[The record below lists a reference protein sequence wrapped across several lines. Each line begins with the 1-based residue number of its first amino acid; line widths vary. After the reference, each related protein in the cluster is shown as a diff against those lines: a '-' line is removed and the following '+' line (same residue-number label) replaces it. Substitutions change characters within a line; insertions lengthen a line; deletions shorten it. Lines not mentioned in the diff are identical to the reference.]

1 MSLQQLRLIVHA
13 LMAGVTI
20 FAGIAAWAGPVGAV
34 EDERLRW
41 IFLGIAVLLGGNL
54 FFAWGA
60 VRKKLL
66 APLLADLEGAR
77 APIGSG
83 SVPAPLQSTTIVAGA
98 MAVGVGLL
106 GCVGLLL
113 TGYLPLLVVPVV
125 AVGVLTQIL
134 PTRERLEAALE
145 RARREAV

>member
-34 EDERLRW
+34 QDERARW

-54 FFAWGA
+54 FLAWGA

-66 APLLADLEGAR
+66 APLLSDLEGAR
-77 APIGSG
+77 AQIRSG
-83 SVPAPLQSTTIVAGA
+83 SVPVPLHSATIVAGA
-98 MAVGVGLL
+98 MAEGVGLL